1 MQWHAH
7 DTAHRKLDQYSVI
20 TVEDY
25 QQNMEIVYGE
35 MPTSTAYSGNKLTV
49 VMFLLIFEYLDD
61 NGNLCKAAYV
71 FMLDDKKHD
80 HQQVRAFEKKACELF
95 RRDTGKTIK
104 HWYRFT
110 DRCGSQFLS
119 QFVNGDMTTAKE
131 DLTHLGFHYF
141 EAHEGKN
148 VSDAVGSIAKCA
160 YMRAVSRG
168 EVEGISSAK
177 EAVNIINKNLKGK
190 SPKFQ
195 FFKAVLFGSIE
206 RIAADERKGLEFD
219 GIMATHS
226 IVLRDDG
233 LIADQLSCL
242 VCTPAKL
249 CNSCLEKD
257 LVVEIEEEDALDE
270 EIHEPLIDDGDI
282 GQTDEEPDEDDTDDV
297 AFNRGQIVWAKYG
310 SKSYPAKIV
319 GKEDVSEK
327 YQKQLFSVNSDGFT
341 VVHWHGENSYSRI
354 KVSKI
359 QILRESRE
367 DSKLADQPDILL
379 KYNMALAD
387 LRDD

>member
-1 MQWHAH
+1 M
-7 DTAHRKLDQYSVI
+7 
-20 TVEDY
+20 
-25 QQNMEIVYGE
+25 
-35 MPTSTAYSGNKLTV
+35 
-49 VMFLLIFEYLDD
+49 
-61 NGNLCKAAYV
+61 
-71 FMLDDKKHD
+71 
-80 HQQVRAFEKKACELF
+80 
-95 RRDTGKTIK
+95 
-104 HWYRFT
+104 
-110 DRCGSQFLS
+110 
-119 QFVNGDMTTAKE
+119 
-131 DLTHLGFHYF
+131 
-141 EAHEGKN
+141 
-148 VSDAVGSIAKCA
+148 
-160 YMRAVSRG
+160 
-168 EVEGISSAK
+168 
-177 EAVNIINKNLKGK
+177 KGK

-226 IVLRDDG
+226 IVLHDDG

-242 VCTPAKL
+242 ICTPAKL

-297 AFNRGQIVWAKYG
+297 AFNHGQIVWAKYG
-310 SKSYPAKIV
+310 RKSYPAKIV

-341 VVHWHGENSYSRI
+341 VVHWYGENSYSKI